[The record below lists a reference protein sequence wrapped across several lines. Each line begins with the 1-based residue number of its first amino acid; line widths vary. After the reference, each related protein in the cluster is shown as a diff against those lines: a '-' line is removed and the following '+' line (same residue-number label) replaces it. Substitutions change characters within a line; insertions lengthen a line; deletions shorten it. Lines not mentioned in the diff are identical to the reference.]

1 MFQVFDFVGFR
12 FWKAKVFPTEA
23 QQGILS
29 INPDTRKEEPAEPKP
44 ESQPERAL
52 LPKAIPKRWQDYWSR
67 LWALHGAARHRKTCL
82 QKRKIRTK
90 CRLQKNMCRGTIR
103 PKRDPKK
110 YHRRTG
116 QWVHEVQTAFQGKCH
131 TEQEGS
137 SG

>member
-1 MFQVFDFVGFR
+1 MTGLLEQTLGFA
-12 FWKAKVFPTEA
+12 WGCKTQEN
-23 QQGILS
+23 LS
-29 INPDTRKEEPAEPKP
+29 P
-44 ESQPERAL
+44 
-52 LPKAIPKRWQDYWSR
+52 
-67 LWALHGAARHRKTCL
+67 
-82 QKRKIRTK
+82 KRKIRTK